1 MMILGNALAQCWG
14 NDDHAVY
21 NTHASKTVLRALVWA
36 LKCFMTSWHRLM
48 SNWCS
53 NRFLTDNRR
62 CCGGKTV
69 ECNTCSSSTR
79 PYLLLEGQQVF
90 FQSTSKF
97 WCLWMLVEKAI
108 FSVLLIVWA
117 MLYLLLSEH
126 ILVWLGIP
134 QWSQLQ
140 KFFILSS
147 HLFSFF
153 HSVHGANYCSLFLSQ
168 QF

>member
-1 MMILGNALAQCWG
+1 MQLTLWSILISVLSVLMMNLGNALAQCWG

-36 LKCFMTSWHRLM
+36 LKCLMTSWHRLM

-79 PYLLLEGQQVF
+79 PYLLLEGQEVF
-90 FQSTSKF
+90 FQSNSKF

-108 FSVLLIVWA
+108 FSVLLVVWA
-117 MLYLLLSEH
+117 ILHLLQSEH
-126 ILVWLGIP
+126 ILACVIVYP
-134 QWSQLQ
+134 TMISVA
-140 KFFILSS
+140 KILST
-147 HLFSFF
+147 
-153 HSVHGANYCSLFLSQ
+153 
-168 QF
+168 